1 MKKATKILLSA
12 LCATAICGSAAAF
25 AGCGGEQTANIRISG
40 STSVNEIM
48 ETLAGEYEKDNNV
61 RIYINANGS
70 GAGIT
75 DTKEGRNEIGMSS
88 RALTEDE
95 TAGGLLGK
103 QLCLDGIVL
112 AVGKDCK
119 VTQVTNEQVYN
130 LTMNGTPIDADGATI
145 NAVAG
150 REASSGTR
158 EAFDENIFD
167 ENGKSIKDW
176 AKDKTSPKTYSNA
189 VSNNTST
196 GAVIEKITND
206 SFNRTL
212 GYISMGSYL
221 KNTSTLTAL
230 KFQARG
236 DSEFVA
242 PSVETVKDGSYKMQR
257 PFVIVTKKDAGLSEA
272 AQAFY
277 DWLWSETAQNIIS
290 EHGYVI

>member
-1 MKKATKILLSA
+1 MKKSTKILVSA
-12 LCATAICGSAAAF
+12 LCAAAVCGSAVAF
-25 AGCGGEQTANIRISG
+25 TGCGGEKTANIQISG

-88 RALTEDE
+88 RALFEDE
-95 TAGGLLGK
+95 ISGGLLGK

-158 EAFDENIFD
+158 EAFDENVFD
-167 ENGKSIKDW
+167 ENGKSIKTCSR
-176 AKDKTSPKTYSNA
+176 AKN
-189 VSNNTST
+189 
-196 GAVIEKITND
+196 TND

-277 DWLWSETAQNIIS
+277 DWLWSETAQNIIA
-290 EHGYVI
+290 ERGYVIADTL